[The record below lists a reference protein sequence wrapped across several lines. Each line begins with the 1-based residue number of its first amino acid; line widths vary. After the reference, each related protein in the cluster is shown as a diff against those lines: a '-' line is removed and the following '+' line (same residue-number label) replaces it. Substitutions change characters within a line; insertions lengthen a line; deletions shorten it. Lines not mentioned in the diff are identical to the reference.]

1 MDEAE
6 RERAD
11 KLLQRFERDFSV
23 DRRSRLR
30 VRNPARPYA
39 LLGLLVGVVC
49 AAGIALAD
57 RGGFLTTGILQ
68 ILLALC
74 VLLSVL
80 LLLVSLVARGWG
92 RRAAG
97 VLLGL
102 ALAAFVAL
110 FVLGVAALALDLDLG

>member
-23 DRRSRLR
+23 DRRGRLR

-68 ILLALC
+68 LLLALC